1 MERRALIAV
10 VISLVILIVYQE
22 VVIKRLYPP
31 IPAPPV
37 EEAPP
42 SPVAEPA
49 RPAPP
54 AEAPVA
60 PPPPAALA
68 EGRDIVIDTELYR
81 AVFTTAG
88 ARLKSLQLKRYRT
101 AVQPDSPPLEL
112 VLKSPVEDFPLGVE
126 LRGAQTVSDRNV
138 AYQVDR
144 ERIEIAGSR
153 TTEITFRGELAGV
166 SISKRVTASGDRYL
180 FGVDVAVQ
188 APPPR
193 FSELALSW
201 HEGIAARGTPA
212 HEVIFDTVVTLQGT
226 KLRRESFDKLAAG
239 SLLESNIAWVAFSGP
254 YFLAAM
260 VPRAEP
266 ENPLRVFMKSRE
278 HAVMTQVLLPAGQFT
293 GHFDLYLGPKD
304 VDILEEAGHSLRRA
318 VDLGWFTFVALPLL
332 HALRF
337 SNRLTHN
344 YGIDIIL
351 LTVVIK
357 ILFIPLT
364 QKSLKSMREMQK
376 LQPQMAAIR
385 ERYKD
390 KPEEMNREIME
401 LYRRHKVNP
410 FGGCLPMVLQIPV
423 FIGLYQALA
432 NAVELR
438 HAGFAGWINDLSAP
452 DRLGS
457 IQLPFV
463 HQPGFP
469 VLTLLMG
476 ASMFVQQWMTPTT
489 ADPSQQRVMLIMPV
503 LFTFMFINF
512 PSGLTLYWLV
522 NNILT
527 IAQQYA
533 MNRPGRD
540 TRNQR

>member
-10 VISLVILIVYQE
+10 VISLVILVLYQE
-22 VVIKRLYPP
+22 LVIKRLYPP
-31 IPAPPV
+31 VPRPPV

-42 SPVAEPA
+42 PIAEQA

-54 AEAPVA
+54 AAAGGPVA
-60 PPPPAALA
+60 PAQPPAGLV
-68 EGRDIVIDTELYR
+68 EGRDVVIETELYR

-101 AVQPDSPPLEL
+101 TVQPDSPPLEL
-112 VLKSPVEDFPLGVE
+112 ILKPAVEDLPLGVE
-126 LRGAQTVSDRNV
+126 LRGAQTVSDGNV
-138 AYQVDR
+138 AYQADR
-144 ERIEIAGSR
+144 ERIDITGSSIV
-153 TTEITFRGELAGV
+153 ELTFRGELAGA
-166 SISKRVTASGDRYL
+166 SISKRLTVSGDRYL
-180 FGVDVAVQ
+180 FGVDIGVQ
-188 APPPR
+188 PPPPG
-193 FSELALSW
+193 FSELAISW
-201 HEGIAARGTPA
+201 HEGIAVQGTPA
-212 HEVIFDTVVTLQGT
+212 HEIIFDTVVALQGP
-226 KLRRESFDKLAAG
+226 KLHREPFDKLAAG
-239 SLLESNIAWVAFSGP
+239 SLLESNIAWVAFSGH

-266 ENPLRVFMKSRE
+266 ENPLRVFMKRRE
-278 HAVMTQVLLPAGQFT
+278 QAALTQLLLPPGQFT
-293 GHFDLYLGPKD
+293 SHLDLYLGPKD
-304 VDILEEAGHSLRRA
+304 VDVLEEAGHSLRRA

-332 HALRF
+332 HALRL
-337 SNRLTHN
+337 SNRLTGN

-385 ERYKD
+385 ERHKD
-390 KPEEMNREIME
+390 KPQDMNREIME

-438 HAGFAGWINDLSAP
+438 HAPFAGWINDLSAP

-457 IQLPFV
+457 VQLPFV

-476 ASMFVQQWMTPTT
+476 GSMFVQQWMTPST
-489 ADPSQQRVMLIMPV
+489 ADPDQQRVMLIMPV

-527 IAQQYA
+527 IAQQYV

-540 TRNQR
+540 RRN